1 MKQCLIVDDS
11 SVIRKVAR
19 AVVEGM
25 NFEVIEAE
33 NGQEA
38 LERCQSKMPDVVLVD
53 WHMPV
58 MGGLEFLSGLRMH
71 REGAQSTVFYCTTE
85 NDPIEISR
93 ALDAGA
99 DEYILKPF
107 DRETIEAKFMQH
119 GLH

>member
-11 SVIRKVAR
+11 NVIRKVAR

-38 LERCQSKMPDVVLVD
+38 LERCQVNMPDVVLLD

-58 MGGLEFLSGLRMH
+58 MGGLEFLAGFRLYRDDNKT
-71 REGAQSTVFYCTTE
+71 TVFYCTTE
-85 NDPIEISR
+85 NDPIEISS
-93 ALDAGA
+93 ALGAGA

-107 DRETIEAKFMQH
+107 DREELEAKFAQY